1 MLISITRKLD
11 DAKKERKGKLVTS
24 AFFYALSRTAP
35 LRDIS
40 KNDSVQRR
48 LWCNLSRSLKE
59 TKEIF
64 NNLRLVNLKTLKTVL
79 FQYFESQTLH
89 QEKLLKTG
97 ETSLSIV
104 LCSLRIIW
112 DLSSGKLFLCDLQY
126 QLHRKCRCLRMA
138 SKSWNLV

>member
-11 DAKKERKGKLVTS
+11 DAKKERKGKLVKS
-24 AFFYALSRTAP
+24 AYFYALLRTAP

-104 LCSLRIIW
+104 LCSLRII
-112 DLSSGKLFLCDLQY
+112 
-126 QLHRKCRCLRMA
+126 
-138 SKSWNLV
+138 

>member
-11 DAKKERKGKLVTS
+11 DAKKERKGKLVKS
-24 AFFYALSRTAP
+24 AYFYALLRTAP
-35 LRDIS
+35 LRDNS

-104 LCSLRIIW
+104 LCSLRII
-112 DLSSGKLFLCDLQY
+112 
-126 QLHRKCRCLRMA
+126 
-138 SKSWNLV
+138 

>member
-11 DAKKERKGKLVTS
+11 DAKKERKGKLVKS
-24 AFFYALSRTAP
+24 AYFYALSRTAP
-35 LRDIS
+35 LHDIS

-104 LCSLRIIW
+104 LCIVRII
-112 DLSSGKLFLCDLQY
+112 
-126 QLHRKCRCLRMA
+126 
-138 SKSWNLV
+138 

>member
-11 DAKKERKGKLVTS
+11 DAKKERKGKLVKS
-24 AFFYALSRTAP
+24 AFFYALLHTAP

-104 LCSLRIIW
+104 LCSLRII
-112 DLSSGKLFLCDLQY
+112 
-126 QLHRKCRCLRMA
+126 
-138 SKSWNLV
+138 

>member
-11 DAKKERKGKLVTS
+11 DAKKERKGKLVKS
-24 AFFYALSRTAP
+24 AYFYALLRTAP
-35 LRDIS
+35 LRDNS

-97 ETSLSIV
+97 ETSFSIV
-104 LCSLRIIW
+104 LCSLRII
-112 DLSSGKLFLCDLQY
+112 
-126 QLHRKCRCLRMA
+126 
-138 SKSWNLV
+138 

>member
-11 DAKKERKGKLVTS
+11 DAKKERKGKLVKS
-24 AFFYALSRTAP
+24 AYFYALLRTAP
-35 LRDIS
+35 LRDNS

-59 TKEIF
+59 TKETF

-104 LCSLRIIW
+104 LCSLRII
-112 DLSSGKLFLCDLQY
+112 
-126 QLHRKCRCLRMA
+126 
-138 SKSWNLV
+138 

>member
-11 DAKKERKGKLVTS
+11 DAKKERKGKLVKS
-24 AFFYALSRTAP
+24 AYFYALSRTAP

-64 NNLRLVNLKTLKTVL
+64 NNLRLVNLKTLKTVP
-79 FQYFESQTLH
+79 FSVF
-89 QEKLLKTG
+89 
-97 ETSLSIV
+97 
-104 LCSLRIIW
+104 
-112 DLSSGKLFLCDLQY
+112 
-126 QLHRKCRCLRMA
+126 
-138 SKSWNLV
+138 

>member
-11 DAKKERKGKLVTS
+11 DAKKERKEKLVKS
-24 AFFYALSRTAP
+24 AYFYALSRIAP

-97 ETSLSIV
+97 ETSFSIV
-104 LCSLRIIW
+104 LCSLRII
-112 DLSSGKLFLCDLQY
+112 
-126 QLHRKCRCLRMA
+126 
-138 SKSWNLV
+138 

>member
-11 DAKKERKGKLVTS
+11 DAKKERKGKLVKS
-24 AFFYALSRTAP
+24 AYFYALLRTAP
-35 LRDIS
+35 LRDNS

-97 ETSLSIV
+97 EISLSIV
-104 LCSLRIIW
+104 LCIVRII
-112 DLSSGKLFLCDLQY
+112 
-126 QLHRKCRCLRMA
+126 
-138 SKSWNLV
+138 

>member
-11 DAKKERKGKLVTS
+11 DAKKERKGKLVKS
-24 AFFYALSRTAP
+24 AYFCALLRTAP
-35 LRDIS
+35 LRDNS

-97 ETSLSIV
+97 EKSLSIV
-104 LCSLRIIW
+104 LCIVRII
-112 DLSSGKLFLCDLQY
+112 
-126 QLHRKCRCLRMA
+126 
-138 SKSWNLV
+138 